1 MTECVPTA
9 GACEYLQADGRKLC
23 CVSASLIPCGMASA
37 ADSSKAETR
46 RGTHLSSACHAASDS
61 ASLQLLRRSY
71 EKWTGTAIW
80 SFCCRV
86 ACVRSCTA
94 GTVPIACA
102 TRVAVCG
109 VAYRRG
115 A

>member
-23 CVSASLIPCGMASA
+23 CVSALLTAAMASA

-46 RGTHLSSACHAASDS
+46 RGTHLSSACHAVSDS

-71 EKWTGTAIW
+71 EKWTGTAIC
-80 SFCCRV
+80 SFC
-86 ACVRSCTA
+86 RSCTA

-102 TRVAVCG
+102 KRVAVCG